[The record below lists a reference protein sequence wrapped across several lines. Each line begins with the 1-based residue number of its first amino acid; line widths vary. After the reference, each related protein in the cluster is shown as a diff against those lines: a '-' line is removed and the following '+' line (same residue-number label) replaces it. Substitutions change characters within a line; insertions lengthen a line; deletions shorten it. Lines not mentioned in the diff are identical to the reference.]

1 MTKKINI
8 FSNHYDISEKVTER
22 LIQEFKLHGYEAN
35 ENFSPDA
42 DYNVV
47 IGGDGT
53 FIKACHDSD
62 FSDIPF
68 IGINTG
74 HLGFY
79 QEVPA
84 NNVELMVSR
93 LINKE
98 YQVQDIKL
106 IDCSVFTEENS
117 YNFLSVNEIVL
128 KAKYTN
134 IIHFNMYV
142 NDILLQSFAGD
153 GVIFSTPSGSTA
165 YNLSAGGAML
175 YQALDGFQ
183 ITPMAPIRSSLFR
196 SLDKSLVVPSNTQ
209 IKLITRKREE
219 TFSSLG
225 VDGMLQEFEDIN
237 YINITMSD
245 KTIKKLVFDENWYWK
260 NIKEKFI

>member
-1 MTKKINI
+1 MSKKINI
-8 FSNHYDISEKVTER
+8 FSNPYDISQKVKDELT
-22 LIQEFKLHGYEAN
+22 ISFKNAGYTVN
-35 ENFSPDA
+35 ETFQKDA
-42 DYNVV
+42 DYNIV

-53 FIKACHDSD
+53 FIRACHDSN
-62 FSDIPF
+62 FSNIPF

-79 QEVPA
+79 QEVSA
-84 NNVELMVSR
+84 NQADMIVDK
-93 LINKE
+93 IKNKE
-98 YQVQDIKL
+98 YIVQELKL
-106 IDCSVFTEENS
+106 IDCKVFTETNAYE
-117 YNFLSVNEIVL
+117 FLSVNEIVL

-175 YQALDGFQ
+175 FQSLDGFQ
-183 ITPMAPIRSSLFR
+183 ITPMAAIRSSLFR
-196 SLDKSLVVPSNTQ
+196 SLDKPLVVPSSTRL
-209 IKLITRKREE
+209 KLITRKREE

-237 YINITMSD
+237 YIDITMSD

>member
-1 MTKKINI
+1 MTKKVNL
-8 FSNHYDISEKVTER
+8 FSNEYDISQKVKNE
-22 LIQEFKLHGYEAN
+22 LIELFKHHDYEIS
-35 ENFSPDA
+35 EDFSNDA
-42 DYNVV
+42 DYNIV

-53 FIKACHDSD
+53 FIKACHDSN
-62 FSDIPF
+62 FSQIPF
-68 IGINTG
+68 VGINTG

-84 NNVELMVSR
+84 NKASLIVDKLVSEDYSIQEL
-93 LINKE
+93 
-98 YQVQDIKL
+98 KL
-106 IDCSVFTEENS
+106 IDCKVNTETNAYS
-117 YNFLSVNEIVL
+117 FLSINEIVL

-153 GVIFSTPSGSTA
+153 GVIFSTPSGSSA

-175 YQALDGFQ
+175 FQSLDGFQ
-183 ITPMAPIRSSLFR
+183 ITPMAPIRSTLFR
-196 SLDKSLVVPSNTQ
+196 SLDKSLIVPSTTN

-237 YINITMSD
+237 YIDITMSD
-245 KTIKKLVFDENWYWK
+245 KTIKKIVFDENWYWK

>member
-1 MTKKINI
+1 MIKKFNI
-8 FSNHYDISEKVTER
+8 FSNNYDISEKVEKR
-22 LIQEFKLHGYEAN
+22 LIDEFKIHGYEAT
-35 ENFSPDA
+35 EEFSTDA
-42 DYNVV
+42 DYNIV

-53 FIKACHDSD
+53 FIRACHESN
-62 FSDIPF
+62 FSSIPF
-68 IGINTG
+68 VGINTG

-84 NNVELMVSR
+84 NNVEMLVER
-93 LINKE
+93 IINE
-98 YQVQDIKL
+98 DYQVHDIKL
-106 IDCSVFTEENS
+106 IDCKVNTETNS
-117 YNFLSVNEIVL
+117 YQFLSVNEVVL
-128 KAKYTN
+128 KAKYTS

-165 YNLSAGGAML
+165 YNLSAGGSVL
-175 YQALDGFQ
+175 YQSLDGFQ

-196 SLDKSLVVPSNTQ
+196 SLDKALVVPSSTQ

-219 TFSSLG
+219 NISSLG

-245 KTIKKLVFDENWYWK
+245 QTIKKLVFDENWYWK